1 MVKHMIIWKFKDEVA
16 DKTAQKA
23 AIKEALEGLVGK
35 IDGLLSMTI
44 HTEGFAS
51 STGDLMMDSAFDSK
65 ESLDGYKNHP
75 LHLAV
80 ANGLV
85 RPSVEK
91 RLAFD
96 LEC

>member
-1 MVKHMIIWKFKDEVA
+1 MVKHYIIWKLKEEITDKETRKREIKD
-16 DKTAQKA
+16 
-23 AIKEALEGLVGK
+23 ALEGLVGK

-80 ANGLV
+80 ANELV